1 MDQPAETCLR
11 CGAPLSAD
19 WHYPVCP
26 GCMLLMALEVDEE
39 TPLENHDEPSERG
52 SAVDEAKVRIEPV
65 QPVDILG
72 VYRLLP
78 VL

>member
-1 MDQPAETCLR
+1 
-11 CGAPLSAD
+11 
-19 WHYPVCP
+19 
-26 GCMLLMALEVDEE
+26 MLLMALEVDEE

-72 VYRLLP
+72 VYLLP
-78 VL
+78 PVL